1 MKIGLWYS
9 TDIGEDVLYRHLG
22 GRKGIAKNYLVN
34 ERIRVPQVRVI
45 GNAGEQLGIMT
56 TVAALR
62 LAREQEL
69 DLVEVAHGS
78 NPTVCRILD
87 HGKLKYLQA
96 KKGREARKAQKS
108 NELREV
114 RFRPNIAEHDFAFK
128 MRVVHRLLANG
139 DKVKVSVM
147 FRGRENARPEQG
159 LMLLKR
165 ASDLVKEEARLDR
178 APLREGRFLS
188 IILMPSASKPVKPD
202 DTKDKETVN
211 SA

>member
-1 MKIGLWYS
+1 M
-9 TDIGEDVLYRHLG
+9 
-22 GRKGIAKNYLVN
+22 VN
-34 ERIRVPQVRVI
+34 EKIRVPQVRVI

-56 TVAALR
+56 TLAALR

-78 NPTVCRILD
+78 NPIVCRILD
-87 HGKLKYLQA
+87 YGKLRYLQA

-114 RFRPNIAEHDFAFK
+114 RFRPNIATHDFDSK
-128 MRVVHRLLANG
+128 MRIVQRLLAHG
-139 DKVKVSVM
+139 GKVKVSVM

-159 LMLLKR
+159 MMLLKR
-165 ASDLVKEEARLDR
+165 ASDSVKEEARLDR

-188 IILMPSASKPVKPD
+188 IVLMPSSSKPLKQA
-202 DTKDKETVN
+202 DTKDKEKVD